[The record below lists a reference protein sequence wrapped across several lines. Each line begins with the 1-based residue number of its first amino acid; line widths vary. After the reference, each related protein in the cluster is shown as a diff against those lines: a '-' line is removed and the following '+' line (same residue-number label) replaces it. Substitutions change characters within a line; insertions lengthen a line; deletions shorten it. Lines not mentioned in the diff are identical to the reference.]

1 MNGNLTRRTMLLS
14 GTASAGLAALPA
26 VGVSAVAPDP
36 AIRSRDSR
44 YMNEG
49 WRFYDGDIPMPEV
62 RGHGWTYANAKAGNA
77 WGAAPTNFDDSLWDE
92 VRIPHDF
99 VVTQPFQQDA
109 NLSQGYRRRGVA
121 WYRRTLRFDE
131 SERGRHLELQL
142 GAAATH
148 ATVWFN
154 GTVVDRNF
162 SGYNGINIDLTP
174 FARYGQLTNSLAIR
188 IDANAMEG
196 WWYEGGGLY
205 RHVKLVSRDP
215 VHIATDGLYADPHQN
230 AEGGWT
236 VPVQTTVK
244 NIAERAAD
252 IVVEVAISD
261 GEGRVVARGQS
272 RTTVQPL
279 GSQMTEAVLSLGQGA
294 LWSVDTPNLYTVEA
308 RLVVDGAE
316 RDRASVKTGLRTFRF
331 DPDTGFYLN
340 DRPTKIHGV
349 CVHQDHAGVGVA
361 VPDSLWDFR
370 VRRLKAMGCN
380 AIRISHHA
388 PAVEL
393 LDACD
398 RLGMLV
404 LNENRVF
411 NPAPDFIG
419 QLEWL
424 VRRDRSRACVFLW
437 SVFNE
442 EPMQGTE
449 QGYEMVRRM
458 VAAVKALDARRAV
471 TAAMNDGVFTPV
483 NVSQAVDVMGFNYQ
497 QTRYDAFHAAHPD
510 VPLISTEDTSA
521 FQTRGAWETDLDA
534 HVMAEDDTMAADWGA
549 THRDAWKMIAE
560 RPFVAGAF
568 VWTGFDYRGEPSPFD
583 WPSASSFF
591 GAMDLCG
598 FPKGAFHLHRAQWV
612 RTEPVLTLLPHWN
625 WQGREGEP
633 IKVMAFSN
641 AEEVELSLNGRSL
654 GRQVVD
660 PYRMN
665 SWTVPYAPGKLDAV
679 GFVGGARVS
688 VASVE
693 TTGESFRLRLTPDRT
708 RLTRD
713 GTDVTPVTV
722 EALDRRGRPV
732 PTANI
737 MVRFSIEGGDIIGLG
752 NGNPNSHE
760 PETGDRRSLFNGLAQ
775 VLVRSSAGDA
785 RALVLRAQAEG
796 LRPARLS
803 IALDPG
809 AQPPSVP
816 PAAPVMTVEGWR
828 MSPVSPTLPGIDWVA
843 SDSDQNSWQW
853 LQPGSTLP
861 AGDSDG
867 FVIYRTTLTPW
878 AAIQRGGG
886 VISLGRVTSAG
897 EVWLD
902 GIKIADTRPGVDLTA
917 PLPPR
922 EGERSLVLRLL
933 AVRGRPTGLL
943 DVVTVRPAADNS
955 GDKSGG

>member
-1 MNGNLTRRTMLLS
+1 
-14 GTASAGLAALPA
+14 
-26 VGVSAVAPDP
+26 
-36 AIRSRDSR
+36 
-44 YMNEG
+44 
-49 WRFYDGDIPMPEV
+49 MPEV

-77 WGAAPTNFDDSLWDE
+77 WGAASTNFDDSLWDE

-215 VHIATDGLYADPHQN
+215 VHIATDGLYADPHPN

-236 VPVQTTVK
+236 VPVQITVN
-244 NIAERAAD
+244 NIAERAAE

-261 GEGRVVARGQS
+261 GEGRVVSRGQS

-279 GSQMTEAVLSLGQGA
+279 GSRMTEALLSLSQGA

-308 RLVVDGAE
+308 RLVVGGAE
-316 RDRASVKTGLRTFRF
+316 RDRASVQTGLRTFRF
-331 DPDTGFYLN
+331 EPDTGFYLN
-340 DRPTKIHGV
+340 DRATKIHGV

-370 VRRLKAMGCN
+370 IRRLKAMGCN

-411 NPAPDFIG
+411 NPTPDFIG

-442 EPMQGTE
+442 EPMQGSE

-458 VAAVKALDARRAV
+458 VAAVKAMDARRAV

-497 QTRYDAFHAAHPD
+497 QNRYDAFHAAHPD

-612 RTEPVLTLLPHWN
+612 KTEPVLTVLPHWN

-679 GFVGGARVS
+679 GFVGGVRVS

-693 TTGESFRLRLTPDRT
+693 TTGEPVQLRLTPDRA

-713 GTDVTPVTV
+713 GADVTPVTV

-737 MVRFSIEGGDIIGLG
+737 MVRFSIEGGEIIGLG

-775 VLVRSSAGDA
+775 VLVRSPAGDE

-796 LRPARLS
+796 LRAARLL

-816 PAAPVMTVEGWR
+816 RAEPVMTVEGWR
-828 MSPVSPTLPGIDWVA
+828 MSPVSPVLPGIDWVA

-861 AGDSDG
+861 PGDSDG

-886 VISLGRVTSAG
+886 IVSFGRITSAG
-897 EVWLD
+897 EIWLD
-902 GIKIADTRPGVDLTA
+902 GVKIADTLPGTAVLA
-917 PLPPR
+917 PLPAG
-922 EGERSLVLRLL
+922 EGERSLVLRLQ
-933 AVRGRPTGLL
+933 VIRGRPTGLL
-943 DVVTVRPAADNS
+943 DVVTVRPADEVRSNKAS
-955 GDKSGG
+955 PAASRGR

>member
-1 MNGNLTRRTMLLS
+1 
-14 GTASAGLAALPA
+14 
-26 VGVSAVAPDP
+26 
-36 AIRSRDSR
+36 
-44 YMNEG
+44 
-49 WRFYDGDIPMPEV
+49 MPEV

-77 WGAAPTNFDDSLWDE
+77 WGAASTNFDDSLWDE

-215 VHIATDGLYADPHQN
+215 VHIATDGLYADPHPN

-236 VPVQTTVK
+236 VPVQITVN
-244 NIAERAAD
+244 NIAERAAE

-261 GEGRVVARGQS
+261 GEGRVVSRGQS

-279 GSQMTEAVLSLGQGA
+279 GSRMTEALLSLSQGA

-308 RLVVDGAE
+308 RLVVGGAE
-316 RDRASVKTGLRTFRF
+316 RDRASVQTGLRTFRF
-331 DPDTGFYLN
+331 EPDTGFYLN
-340 DRPTKIHGV
+340 DRATKIHGV

-370 VRRLKAMGCN
+370 IRRLKAMGCN

-411 NPAPDFIG
+411 NPTPDFIG

-442 EPMQGTE
+442 EPMQGSE

-497 QTRYDAFHAAHPD
+497 QNRYDAFHAAHPD

-612 RTEPVLTLLPHWN
+612 KTEPVLTVLPHWN

-665 SWTVPYAPGKLDAV
+665 SWTVPYASGKLDAV
-679 GFVGGARVS
+679 GFVGGVRVS

-693 TTGESFRLRLTPDRT
+693 TTGEPVQLRLTPDRA

-713 GTDVTPVTV
+713 GADVTPVTV

-737 MVRFSIEGGDIIGLG
+737 MVRFSIEGGEIIGLG

-775 VLVRSSAGDA
+775 VLVRSPAGDE

-796 LRPARLS
+796 LRAARLL

-816 PAAPVMTVEGWR
+816 RAEPVMTVEGWR
-828 MSPVSPTLPGIDWVA
+828 MSPVSPVLPGIDWVA

-861 AGDSDG
+861 PGDSDG

-886 VISLGRVTSAG
+886 IVSFGRITSAG
-897 EVWLD
+897 EIWLD
-902 GIKIADTRPGVDLTA
+902 GVKIADTLPGTAVLA
-917 PLPPR
+917 PLPAG
-922 EGERSLVLRLL
+922 EGERSLVLRLQ
-933 AVRGRPTGLL
+933 VIRGRPTGLL
-943 DVVTVRPAADNS
+943 DVVTVRPADEVRSNKAS
-955 GDKSGG
+955 PAASRGR